1 MDLTVPYTFYP
12 TALPHWIAWALFLV
26 AIAGGAF
33 VGVQRARRTSAASG
47 LLVGLVAGVGL
58 LVATMVASMVITF
71 FVHDV

>member
-12 TALPHWIAWALFLV
+12 AALPHWIAWSLILA

-33 VGVQRARRTSAASG
+33 VGVQRARRASIASG
-47 LLVGLVAGVGL
+47 LLVGLAAGAGL

-71 FVHDV
+71 FVHDI